1 MNENIDLTK
10 ILKGCPIDFKLYS
23 PMCGIVLFRRIDED
37 AYAAYPIKGEGPNG
51 NLVSFT
57 QEGRCFENC
66 PGAECLLF
74 PSKDQRDW
82 SKFTAPWYKKD
93 KFDPKTLK
101 AFDKVL
107 TRNEYDE
114 WTCALFSHIDNKPDA
129 HFKYIT
135 CDSVYKYCIPY
146 NDETKHL
153 IGTKDK
159 APKYYKYWEE

>member
-37 AYAAYPIKGEGPNG
+37 AYAANPIKGEGPNG

-82 SKFTAPWYKKD
+82 RKFTAPWLKKER
-93 KFDPKTLK
+93 FDPKTLK
-101 AFDKVL
+101 SFDRVI

-114 WTCALFSHIDNKPDA
+114 WTCTLFSHIGNKPNTR
-129 HFKYIT
+129 FIYVT
-135 CDSVYKYCIPY
+135 CESVYEYCIPY

-153 IGTKDK
+153 LGTKEE
-159 APKYYKYWEE
+159 APEYYRYWED

>member
-10 ILKGCPIDFKLYS
+10 ILEGCPIDFKLYS

-74 PSKDQRDW
+74 PSKDQRD
-82 SKFTAPWYKKD
+82 
-93 KFDPKTLK
+93 
-101 AFDKVL
+101 
-107 TRNEYDE
+107 
-114 WTCALFSHIDNKPDA
+114 
-129 HFKYIT
+129 
-135 CDSVYKYCIPY
+135 
-146 NDETKHL
+146 
-153 IGTKDK
+153 
-159 APKYYKYWEE
+159 